1 MAITFDELRSR
12 LTNVKP
18 TGRDSFKAS
27 CPCGYNHKNNDKQQ
41 SFFAK
46 YDADSRRI
54 LVYCQTG
61 CTIDE
66 ICAALGCS
74 VHDLTADRTQE
85 DKLRSFAEWA
95 GQQDGLRLV
104 AMHSYCYGTYHDGLT
119 KAKYIDAKGNK
130 AFKWIKSDSSN
141 KSGFAKSHTGCPY
154 RMYMRG
160 DPGSDSIFIAEG
172 EKDADTLHRLT
183 GRTAACTENG
193 ASETDTPGKWRTEY
207 DAQLKGKTVFLLWD
221 NDKKGIAWK
230 TIEEK
235 HIRQCAARLFLL
247 DITSV
252 WPECPDKGD
261 ISDMAQALG
270 DEETKNRLRALIQT
284 AKEAAEAAQEATQDT
299 QQPQGEQEHT
309 DTPEAPQTAQEAP
322 QKTPAEL
329 FDTFFET
336 IQTER
341 FKPIPTGI
349 EELDSLLGG
358 GILRHSLL
366 ILSAAPGTGKT
377 TVAQQ
382 IFEAMAAHG
391 TDVIFLNLEMS
402 REQLLARSL
411 SRIIHK
417 QGHNMTAAQVLKG
430 YAWTDYQKQ
439 YVTAAANEYRETI
452 APRMQYNPERCTTS
466 IDSIRAALT
475 AAGNAAREAG
485 KPGPVCVLDY
495 LHLVTTEKREEQ
507 AEILKKSVAML
518 KEYAREYDTFVFAIS
533 ASNRDSNKKGKQALD
548 SARDSSAIEYTAD
561 YQLGLNYRAF
571 TEHLTRPNGERY
583 SPDDP
588 DDLDELQN
596 QTPRQM
602 TIQVLKNR
610 MNASGGKI
618 FLDFDAAN
626 SMFTF
631 AGRPNKRKRTLSA
644 MVNDAAAGMTR
655 IDDDP
660 DNPYL

>member
-1 MAITFDELRSR
+1 MADEAFIQTLYTDFLKGENLDSIIEIAANEGYVFLPYACAKAKCRSFTVDD
-12 LTNVKP
+12 LLL
-18 TGRDSFKAS
+18 
-27 CPCGYNHKNNDKQQ
+27 
-41 SFFAK
+41 
-46 YDADSRRI
+46 SRNLSI
-54 LVYCQTG
+54 WHT
-61 CTIDE
+61 
-66 ICAALGCS
+66 
-74 VHDLTADRTQE
+74 LTA
-85 DKLRSFAEWA
+85 AYNA
-95 GQQDGLRLV
+95 GQVVSPTWFSYDEQNDYFRFSEADFVSAFINHYSIEKKNDLYMMNGEAASEDDIRS
-104 AMHSYCYGTYHDGLT
+104 AMLSALSIVRSKPGQSIYSAMT
-119 KAKYIDAKGNK
+119 
-130 AFKWIKSDSSN
+130 AFKI
-141 KSGFAKSHTGCPY
+141 
-154 RMYMRG
+154 
-160 DPGSDSIFIAEG
+160 
-172 EKDADTLHRLT
+172 
-183 GRTAACTENG
+183 
-193 ASETDTPGKWRTEY
+193 
-207 DAQLKGKTVFLLWD
+207 
-221 NDKKGIAWK
+221 
-230 TIEEK
+230 TI
-235 HIRQCAARLFLL
+235 
-247 DITSV
+247 
-252 WPECPDKGD
+252 
-261 ISDMAQALG
+261 
-270 DEETKNRLRALIQT
+270 
-284 AKEAAEAAQEATQDT
+284 
-299 QQPQGEQEHT
+299 
-309 DTPEAPQTAQEAP
+309 AQEAP
-322 QKTPAEL
+322 PKVEDAPQESSEEL
-329 FDTFFET
+329 FDRFFDT

-417 QGHNMTAAQVLKG
+417 QGRNMTAAQVLKG
-430 YAWTDYQKQ
+430 YAWTEFQKQ
-439 YVTAAANEYRETI
+439 YVTAAAKEYRDTI
-452 APRMQYNPERCTTS
+452 APRMQYNPERCSTNLE
-466 IDSIRAALT
+466 SIRSTLS
-475 AAGNAAREAG
+475 AAGQKARAAG

-626 SMFTF
+626 SVFTF
-631 AGRPNKRKRTLSA
+631 AGRPDKRKRTLSA
-644 MVNDAAAGMTR
+644 MVNEAASGMTR